1 LHALFAGNADSNV
14 SFLDHGNIVAT
25 VTYTSYSFFGIELD
39 VSSDL
44 SFLFGAA
51 SADTNRFGLCCY
63 CEKSCPEIVLSHYF
77 G

>member
-1 LHALFAGNADSNV
+1 LHSLFAGNADSHV
-14 SFLDHGNIVAT
+14 SFLDHWNVVT
-25 VTYTSYSFFGIELD
+25 SVTYAGYSLFSIELD

-51 SADTNRFGLCCY
+51 SADTNGFCFGCHGEESSSEL
-63 CEKSCPEIVLSHYF
+63 VFSHYF